1 MRVLTLTILF
11 TMAFCALPLNAD
23 SGETT
28 ANFSNPADCSEI
40 SSSQNLLAMF
50 QMPEDYDLETE
61 ACLEQC
67 EKDYKVCSADNSQD
81 EETCRR
87 KRFECNDGC
96 GDQGG

>member
-11 TMAFCALPLNAD
+11 TMAFCTLPLNAD

-28 ANFSNPADCSEI
+28 ENVPNPADCTEI

-50 QMPEDYDLETE
+50 QMPEDYEPETE

-67 EKDYKVCSADNSQD
+67 EKDYKICSADNTKD
-81 EETCRR
+81 EESCR
-87 KRFECNDGC
+87 KERFDCYDGC
-96 GDQGG
+96 DEQGG